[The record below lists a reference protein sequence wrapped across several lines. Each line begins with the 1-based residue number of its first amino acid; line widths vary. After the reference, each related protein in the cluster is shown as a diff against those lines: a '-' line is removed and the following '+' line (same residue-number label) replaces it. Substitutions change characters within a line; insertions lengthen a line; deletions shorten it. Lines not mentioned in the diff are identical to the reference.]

1 MFKFKKSLNFRAN
14 KVNDQ
19 ETQAL
24 PENSIF
30 FGKREYFHNTKI
42 DFFLI
47 NVNKFQY
54 VKVLT
59 LRKFQQNRL
68 DRNWCTVDCLI
79 LPSKYYSCVFASAVA
94 RALKGC

>member
-1 MFKFKKSLNFRAN
+1 MFKFYKSLNFRAN

-30 FGKREYFHNTKI
+30 FRKRKYFHYTKI

-54 VKVLT
+54 VKVYFEKVST
-59 LRKFQQNRL
+59 K
-68 DRNWCTVDCLI
+68 
-79 LPSKYYSCVFASAVA
+79 SAGKKLV
-94 RALKGC
+94 